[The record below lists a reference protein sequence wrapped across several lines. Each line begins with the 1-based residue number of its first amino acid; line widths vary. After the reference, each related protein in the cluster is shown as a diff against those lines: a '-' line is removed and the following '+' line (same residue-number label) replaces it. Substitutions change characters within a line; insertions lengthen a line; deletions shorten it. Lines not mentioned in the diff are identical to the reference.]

1 MTENLAH
8 PQFSKGLS
16 GYKVE
21 EVDSYIDKVL
31 DTIKDLKDQNEV
43 LEEKIGVL
51 AESLQKYRED
61 EDSLREALLGA
72 QKMGD
77 SIVKNANNKAEITMR
92 EASVKAAHIVE
103 EARKKVEDEKDEQ
116 EAGRILDNLLARQ
129 DEALQLAAAVQTQ
142 LAQAE
147 TAAQDVRRSEDDVA
161 DVRNRMERL
170 REEQRALNGPAREV
184 LESQTTALRQLR
196 ALSSTLATEQERL
209 AELEGRLISE
219 TPARSIKNLPL
230 LLLGAALFLAGAGT
244 LLAAWRL
251 GVTSLP
257 LTQGLEMP
265 VNLWSGYLI
274 LFCGVGF
281 LAAGLPH
288 DGPERRRRKNEFAH
302 LQSRRDACAAHVAE
316 LKEQARA
323 DAIANG
329 IRKENP
335 NANIVYIKGDQFT
348 NELIAA
354 IQNGKNIEFR
364 SKYREADLFLIDDVQ
379 FIAGKEST
387 QEEFFH
393 TFNKLYEEH
402 KQIVMTSDRK
412 PSDMLTLEDRLK
424 TRFEWGLLAD
434 IQPPDYETRMAILK
448 NKAKNLGLNLSDD
461 VCNYIAINVTN
472 NVRQIEGTVKKIL
485 AYRDLNNMPLDLPN
499 ISRAIDDMFK
509 SEGNALPTPSL
520 IISQVC
526 KFYSIDEVLLRGTQK
541 NKGTAEA
548 RQIAMYLIRKLTN
561 LSLPDIGKEFA
572 RDHST
577 VLYAIRKVE
586 VALKNGDTT
595 MQNNIRDITANI
607 NSCL

>member
-1 MTENLAH
+1 MYSSAYVWAKVLSHMEERLGAVTVSAWFDDAEVVELNDNNLILYSPSDFRREIIRRRCTDYIQDALKEVFNSDAKLMVFGDEELDAFKQKGKSVSSMDFN
-8 PQFSKGLS
+8 PQFTFDNFVVGPSNRFAHSAAIAVSK
-16 GYKVE
+16 
-21 EVDSYIDKVL
+21 
-31 DTIKDLKDQNEV
+31 
-43 LEEKIGVL
+43 
-51 AESLQKYRED
+51 
-61 EDSLREALLGA
+61 
-72 QKMGD
+72 
-77 SIVKNANNKAEITMR
+77 
-92 EASVKAAHIVE
+92 
-103 EARKKVEDEKDEQ
+103 
-116 EAGRILDNLLARQ
+116 
-129 DEALQLAAAVQTQ
+129 
-142 LAQAE
+142 
-147 TAAQDVRRSEDDVA
+147 
-161 DVRNRMERL
+161 
-170 REEQRALNGPAREV
+170 
-184 LESQTTALRQLR
+184 
-196 ALSSTLATEQERL
+196 
-209 AELEGRLISE
+209 
-219 TPARSIKNLPL
+219 TPGQVYNP
-230 LLLGAALFLAGAGT
+230 LFLYG
-244 LLAAWRL
+244 
-251 GVTSLP
+251 P
-257 LTQGLEMP
+257 P
-265 VNLWSGYLI
+265 
-274 LFCGVGF
+274 GVG
-281 LAAGLPH
+281 
-288 DGPERRRRKNEFAH
+288 KTH
-302 LQSRRDACAAHVAE
+302 L
-316 LKEQARA
+316 LY
-323 DAIANG
+323 AIANG

>member
-1 MTENLAH
+1 MYSSAYVWAKVLNHMEERLGAVTVSAWFDDAEVVELNENNLILYSPSDFRREIIRRRCTDYIQDALKEVFNSDAKLMVFGDEELNAFKQKGKSVSSMDFN
-8 PQFSKGLS
+8 PQFTFDNFVVGPSNRFAHSAAIAVSK
-16 GYKVE
+16 
-21 EVDSYIDKVL
+21 
-31 DTIKDLKDQNEV
+31 
-43 LEEKIGVL
+43 
-51 AESLQKYRED
+51 
-61 EDSLREALLGA
+61 
-72 QKMGD
+72 
-77 SIVKNANNKAEITMR
+77 
-92 EASVKAAHIVE
+92 
-103 EARKKVEDEKDEQ
+103 
-116 EAGRILDNLLARQ
+116 
-129 DEALQLAAAVQTQ
+129 
-142 LAQAE
+142 
-147 TAAQDVRRSEDDVA
+147 
-161 DVRNRMERL
+161 
-170 REEQRALNGPAREV
+170 
-184 LESQTTALRQLR
+184 
-196 ALSSTLATEQERL
+196 
-209 AELEGRLISE
+209 
-219 TPARSIKNLPL
+219 TPGQVYNP
-230 LLLGAALFLAGAGT
+230 LFLYG
-244 LLAAWRL
+244 
-251 GVTSLP
+251 P
-257 LTQGLEMP
+257 P
-265 VNLWSGYLI
+265 
-274 LFCGVGF
+274 GVG
-281 LAAGLPH
+281 
-288 DGPERRRRKNEFAH
+288 KTH
-302 LQSRRDACAAHVAE
+302 L
-316 LKEQARA
+316 LY
-323 DAIANG
+323 AIANG

-548 RQIAMYLIRKLTN
+548 RQIAMYLIRNLTN

>member
-1 MTENLAH
+1 MYSSAYVWAKVLSHMEERLGAVTVSAWFDDAEVVELNENNLILYSPSDFRREIIRRRCTDYIQDALKEVFNSDAKLMVFGDEELDAFKQKGKSVSSMDFN
-8 PQFSKGLS
+8 PQFTFDNFVVGPSNRFAHSAAIAVSK
-16 GYKVE
+16 
-21 EVDSYIDKVL
+21 
-31 DTIKDLKDQNEV
+31 
-43 LEEKIGVL
+43 
-51 AESLQKYRED
+51 
-61 EDSLREALLGA
+61 
-72 QKMGD
+72 
-77 SIVKNANNKAEITMR
+77 
-92 EASVKAAHIVE
+92 
-103 EARKKVEDEKDEQ
+103 
-116 EAGRILDNLLARQ
+116 
-129 DEALQLAAAVQTQ
+129 
-142 LAQAE
+142 
-147 TAAQDVRRSEDDVA
+147 
-161 DVRNRMERL
+161 
-170 REEQRALNGPAREV
+170 
-184 LESQTTALRQLR
+184 
-196 ALSSTLATEQERL
+196 
-209 AELEGRLISE
+209 
-219 TPARSIKNLPL
+219 TPGQVYNP
-230 LLLGAALFLAGAGT
+230 LFLYG
-244 LLAAWRL
+244 
-251 GVTSLP
+251 P
-257 LTQGLEMP
+257 P
-265 VNLWSGYLI
+265 
-274 LFCGVGF
+274 GVG
-281 LAAGLPH
+281 
-288 DGPERRRRKNEFAH
+288 KTH
-302 LQSRRDACAAHVAE
+302 L
-316 LKEQARA
+316 LY
-323 DAIANG
+323 AIANG

-335 NANIVYIKGDQFT
+335 DANIVYIKGDQFT
-348 NELIAA
+348 NELFAA